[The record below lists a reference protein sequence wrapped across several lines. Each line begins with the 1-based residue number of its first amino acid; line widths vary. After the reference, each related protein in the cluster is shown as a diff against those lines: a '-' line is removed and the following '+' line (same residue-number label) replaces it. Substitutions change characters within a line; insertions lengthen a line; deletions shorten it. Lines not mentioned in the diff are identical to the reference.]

1 MIFSSATG
9 HTHWLPSSSVFLVA
23 ALALLFPATAD
34 AQQQP
39 APPGPFAIDA
49 RGALVRLK
57 PSGTT
62 AGAIGVPESSLPGL
76 GLGVD
81 LGAHWYVLR
90 SRKITLGVGASVLV
104 SRGRETPT
112 DEEGQPTGPTIE
124 TRFITIAPQVS
135 LNFGTS
141 RGWSYLSGGLGQSV
155 YDTRLA
161 ETPVDNARKVRTI
174 NYGGGARWFAKP
186 HLAFALDLRFY
197 AVDAQEAT
205 ASLVATD
212 RATLLVFSLGVAFK

>member
-1 MIFSSATG
+1 MRRGRS
-9 HTHWLPSSSVFLVA
+9 LRRVA
-23 ALALLFPATAD
+23 AVTVTLLSTLFAVAATAS
-34 AQQQP
+34 AQP
-39 APPGPFAIDA
+39 APAPPPGPFAIDA
-49 RGALVRLK
+49 RGALVNLK

-62 AGAIGVPESSLPGL
+62 AGGIGVPESSLPSL

-90 SRKITLGVGASVLV
+90 SRKISLGVGASVLV

-112 DEEGQPTGPTIE
+112 DEEGQPTGPTLE

-135 LNFGTS
+135 LNFGTA

-161 ETPVDNARKVRTI
+161 ETPVDNARKVRTV

>member
-1 MIFSSATG
+1 MLRSRASRR
-9 HTHWLPSSSVFLVA
+9 L
-23 ALALLFPATAD
+23 ATAVATLVSTLSVGPVTAG
-34 AQQQP
+34 AQQMP

-49 RGALVRLK
+49 RGSLVRLK
-57 PSGTT
+57 PNGAT

-90 SRKITLGVGASVLV
+90 SRRITLGVGASVLV
-104 SRGRETPT
+104 SRGRKTPT
-112 DEEGQPTGPTIE
+112 DEEGQPTGPTME
-124 TRFITIAPQVS
+124 TRFISIAPQVS

-141 RGWSYLSGGLGQSV
+141 RGWSYLSGGLGRSV

-161 ETPVDNARKVRTI
+161 ETPVDNDRKARTI
-174 NYGGGARWFAKP
+174 NYGGGARWFVRP

-197 AVDAQEAT
+197 AVGGQEAT
-205 ASLVATD
+205 TSLVATAP
-212 RATLLVFSLGVAFK
+212 ATLMVFSLGVAVK

>member
-1 MIFSSATG
+1 MI
-9 HTHWLPSSSVFLVA
+9 VA
-23 ALALLFPATAD
+23 APSIAG
-34 AQQQP
+34 AQQAP
-39 APPGPFAIDA
+39 RPPGPFAIDV

-57 PSGTT
+57 PNGAT

-76 GLGVD
+76 GLGMD

-90 SRKITLGVGASVLV
+90 SRRITLGVGASVVV
-104 SRGRETPT
+104 SRARKTPT
-112 DEEGQPTGPTIE
+112 DDDGQPTGPTME

-135 LNFGTS
+135 VNFGTS
-141 RGWSYLSGGLGQSV
+141 RGWSYLSGGLGRSV

-161 ETPVDNARKVRTI
+161 ETPVDNARKARTL

-197 AVDAQEAT
+197 AVDGQEAT
-205 ASLVATD
+205 TSLVATQ
-212 RATLLVFSLGVAFK
+212 RATLMVFSLGVAFK